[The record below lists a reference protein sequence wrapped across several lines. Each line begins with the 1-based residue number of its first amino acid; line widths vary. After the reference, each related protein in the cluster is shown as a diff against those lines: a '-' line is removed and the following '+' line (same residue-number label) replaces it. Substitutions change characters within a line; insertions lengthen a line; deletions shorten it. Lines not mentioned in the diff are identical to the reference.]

1 MYKVKL
7 VLFAL
12 FSFGLFHANA
22 SDPGDNDY
30 SGKIKGKVIDKKSNH
45 PIEYATITVLK
56 TSDNSL
62 VTGTIS
68 DLDGNFE
75 IKDLEAGSYIV
86 EITFLGYTKITRS
99 AIEVGKSGTINL
111 GQIYLL
117 SDGETLDEVVVLASQ
132 ASVDYQIDK
141 KVVAVSEQMAS
152 ASMSAVEVL
161 ENIPSIQVDF
171 EGNVLLRGSSGFTVL
186 IDGKPT
192 VLDPSDVLRSMPAST
207 ILNIEIITNPSS
219 RYQPDG
225 TGGII
230 NIVTKKNRMQ
240 GLNGLANANVGNF
253 GSYGADLLLN
263 YRRKHVNFYVSGD
276 YGKRPFPGE
285 SYTERRTTLD
295 GVTTIITSEGESE
308 RLRQRQGIR
317 AGLDW
322 DITKN
327 DLFSLGVRLGKHGH
341 GGTSELSYV
350 TSYEPSNGIIEEFS
364 SNESIRG
371 GNFLSITN
379 NFVHKFQKKG
389 QELAL
394 QLNYRYRNGDEYS
407 ENRLSDADKVVTS
420 GARTTEKGPSNRWDI
435 RLDYNH
441 PISKKAGFETGL
453 QFRKSFSVDETELFW
468 YEPDVAD
475 FVIQEDKSNTTNYD
489 RKIMALY
496 GIFKGELNNF
506 GYQAGLRTEY
516 TFRDIESVQ
525 LNQNFTIDRWDLFP
539 SVHMSYSLPEENQ
552 VMASYSRRIDRPR
565 GWNLEP
571 FVTWSDLFNVRQ
583 GNPNLLPEYIDAMEM
598 AYLKKWKKSSFSL
611 ETYYRIKH
619 NKIERILEVYDEE
632 TFLMTFVNVGKDYSL
647 GVEGM
652 FNLVPTKWWE
662 VNLMGNLFD
671 YRIEGELDEQSFS
684 TRSTNWN
691 TRINNTFK
699 ITKNLRYQLS
709 FNYNSPSV
717 RAQGESRG
725 YYVFNTAIRSD
736 FFDKKLSVVLQVR
749 DIFRTRQRVS
759 ISEDE
764 NFYNYRSHRSFAPMV
779 SASVSYRINN
789 YKNKRGRN
797 GGDGG
802 DGGDDEG
809 GAEF

>member
-1 MYKVKL
+1 MGKIKIFL
-7 VLFAL
+7 LTL
-12 FSFGLFHANA
+12 LCFGIANIVTA
-22 SDPGDNDY
+22 DPENNDY
-30 SGKIKGKVIDKKSNH
+30 NGKIKGKVIDKKSNH

-56 TSDNSL
+56 AEDNSL

-75 IKDLEAGSYIV
+75 IKNLAKDTYTV
-86 EITFLGYTKITRS
+86 EITFLGYAKITKS
-99 AIEVGKSGTINL
+99 EVIVGKTGTTDIGNVFL
-111 GQIYLL
+111 QADGQL
-117 SDGETLDEVVVLASQ
+117 LDEVVVVANQ
-132 ASVDYQIDK
+132 ANVDYQIDK
-141 KVVAVSEQMAS
+141 KVVAVSEQLAS

-230 NIVTKKNRMQ
+230 NIVTRKNRMQ

-253 GSYGADLLLN
+253 KSYGADLLLN
-263 YRRKHVNFYVSGD
+263 YRKDNVNFYVSGD
-276 YGKRPFPGE
+276 LGKRPFPGE
-285 SYTERRTTLD
+285 SYTERRTTID
-295 GVTTIITSEGESE
+295 GLTTIITSEGESE

-322 DITKN
+322 DLTKN
-327 DLFSLGVRLGKHGH
+327 DLFSLGVRFGSHAHGSS
-341 GGTSELSYV
+341 SELNYV
-350 TSYEPSNGIIEEFS
+350 TTYEPENGILEEFS
-364 SNESIRG
+364 SNQSQRG
-371 GNFLSITN
+371 GTFFNLTN
-379 NFVHKFQKKG
+379 NFVHKFERKG

-394 QLNYRYRNGDEYS
+394 QVNYRYRDGDEYS
-407 ENRLSDADKVVTS
+407 ENLLSDADNFVTS
-420 GARTTEKGPSNRWDI
+420 GARTTEKGPSNNWDI

-441 PISKKAGFETGL
+441 PLSSKAGFETGF
-453 QFRKSFSVDETELFW
+453 QFRKDFSVDETELSW

-475 FVIQEDKSNTTNYD
+475 FVLQEDKSNTTNYD
-489 RKIMALY
+489 SKIFALY
-496 GIFKGELNNF
+496 GIFKGELENF

-516 TFRDIESVQ
+516 TFRDIESVK

-539 SVHMSYSLPEENQ
+539 SVHMSYQLPEDNQ

-571 FVTWSDLFNVRQ
+571 FQTWSDLFNVRQ
-583 GNPNLLPEYIDAMEM
+583 GNPNLLPEFIDAMEM
-598 AYLKKWKKSSFSL
+598 AYLKKWDKSSFSL

-632 TFLMTFVNVGKDYSL
+632 TFLMTFVNVGKDYAL
-647 GVEGM
+647 GIEGM
-652 FNLVPTKWWE
+652 FNLVPYKWWE
-662 VNLMGNLFD
+662 INLMGNVFD

-684 TRSTNWN
+684 NRSFNWN
-691 TRINNTFK
+691 TRVNNTFK
-699 ITKNLRYQLS
+699 ITKNLRFQLS

-717 RAQGESRG
+717 SAQGENRG
-725 YYVFNTAIRSD
+725 YYVFDSAIRSD
-736 FFDKKLSVVLQVR
+736 FLDKKLSVVLQVR
-749 DIFRTRQRVS
+749 DIFRTRERVS
-759 ISEDE
+759 ITEDA
-764 NFYNYRSHRSFAPMV
+764 NFYNYRSRRSFAPMV

-789 YKNKRGRN
+789 YRNKRDKNGR
-797 GGDGG
+797 GDGA
-802 DGGDDEG
+802 GGDDEG
-809 GAEF
+809 GEF